1 MDTLP
6 EKYIDDYKESYAKA
20 SNRLVRDFS
29 IEFCNSDGTINWEKL
44 VDYNSGSPRRKAREE
59 VLNNALDIYNWMISN
74 PMITQKKLQEETLLG
89 MTSLKRAIA
98 YLTTMG
104 IVSKGN
110 GGSKNGWTINS
121 PFSVDESYIY

>member
-1 MDTLP
+1 
-6 EKYIDDYKESYAKA
+6 
-20 SNRLVRDFS
+20 
-29 IEFCNSDGTINWEKL
+29 
-44 VDYNSGSPRRKAREE
+44 
-59 VLNNALDIYNWMISN
+59 MISN

-110 GGSKNGWTINS
+110 GGSKKGWTINS